1 PSKSIPNMGLTI
13 QTCVIVDDDV
23 QITELFSE
31 LMTLQGLDVLDIGY
45 NGLDAIE
52 LYEKH
57 KPDVLF
63 LDVEMPKLNGIEA
76 LKNIKKIDSS
86 ANVIVVTGSTS
97 SNIQKQLEENG
108 VTEIVHKPF
117 DINKISKIIDSLN
130 NTVSMYQ

>member
-1 PSKSIPNMGLTI
+1 MGLTI

-31 LMTLQGLDVLDIGY
+31 LMTMQGLDVLATGY
-45 NGLDAIE
+45 DGLDAIK

-97 SNIQKQLEENG
+97 SNIEKQLEENG
-108 VTEIVHKPF
+108 ALEIVHKPF
-117 DINKISKIIDSLN
+117 DINKISKIIESLN
-130 NTVSMYQ
+130 NRISIYS

>member
-1 PSKSIPNMGLTI
+1 MGLTI
-13 QTCVIVDDDV
+13 KNCVIVDDDV

-31 LMTLQGLDVLDIGY
+31 LMTIQGLDVLGIGH
-45 NGLDAIE
+45 NGLDAIK
-52 LYEKH
+52 LYEKYN
-57 KPDVLF
+57 PDVLF

-97 SNIQKQLEENG
+97 NNIQKQLEENG
-108 VTEIVHKPF
+108 ATEIVHKPF
-117 DINKISKIIDSLN
+117 DIQKISKIIDSLN

>member
-1 PSKSIPNMGLTI
+1 MGLMI
-13 QTCVIVDDDV
+13 KTCIIVDDDV

-31 LMTLQGLDVLDIGY
+31 LMTMQGLDVLAAGY
-45 NGLDAIE
+45 DGLDAIK

-97 SNIQKQLEENG
+97 SNIEKQLEENG
-108 VTEIVHKPF
+108 VLEIVHKPF

-130 NTVSMYQ
+130 NTVSMYP

>member
-1 PSKSIPNMGLTI
+1 MGLTI
-13 QTCVIVDDDV
+13 KTCVIVDDDV

-31 LMTLQGLDVLDIGY
+31 LMTMQGLDVLATGY
-45 NGLDAIE
+45 DGLDAIK

-97 SNIQKQLEENG
+97 SNIEKQLEENG
-108 VTEIVHKPF
+108 VLEIVHKPF

-130 NTVSMYQ
+130 NRISIYS

>member
-1 PSKSIPNMGLTI
+1 MGLTI